1 MRPVVQALS
10 LQQIVLCEML
20 FVTFPSESR
29 LRLFSLVADAA
40 SLGGPSE
47 HGAATPDVSGAR
59 DHMHANAH
67 RKSGRVVGVFLQ

>member
-1 MRPVVQALS
+1 
-10 LQQIVLCEML
+10 
-20 FVTFPSESR
+20 VTVPSESR

-59 DHMHANAH
+59 DHMHAM
-67 RKSGRVVGVFLQ
+67 RTGKVGGL